1 MVGSR
6 DELNSI
12 AKIVLLFW
20 AMVNVQM
27 DLLICVLYN
36 KTANISDTLM
46 SKGWLIIDEWN
57 GRIKLVGP
65 SWPNW
70 NHSLNIFQNEL
81 RAVSSTSFR
90 AGRHPQGRPSPSRLP
105 YPSAAEWRWDSLKLK
120 PDWSS
125 THFKMTWIW
134 KMFRFSK
141 RCMWNL
147 HLSGLWRHVPKV
159 SEKSVVRKCRQNI
172 MYWCS
177 LSFQMNG
184 TFFYLF
190 ESSEFWCSVNHN
202 LPNPLIKL
210 SLF

>member
-1 MVGSR
+1 
-6 DELNSI
+6 
-12 AKIVLLFW
+12 
-20 AMVNVQM
+20 
-27 DLLICVLYN
+27 
-36 KTANISDTLM
+36 M
-46 SKGWLIIDEWN
+46 SKGELMIHEWN
-57 GRIKLVGP
+57 GRIKFEGP
-65 SWPNW
+65 SWLKW
-70 NHSLNIFQNEL
+70 YHSLNIFQKDL
-81 RAVSSTSFR
+81 RTVSSISVRT
-90 AGRHPQGRPSPSRLP
+90 GRLP
-105 YPSAAEWRWDSLKLK
+105 ADIPTDQLPNVGETRWSLNREC
-120 PDWSS
+120 SS